1 MRTRDGVEYLG
12 ALLSPRISQLRSME
26 RAVFDFAKRK
36 PLGGSGAIL
45 VLFLVIVAIFAPLI
59 APKDPY
65 AVNPIEHRFAPP
77 GGELLIGGDEVG
89 RDALSRIIY
98 GTRLSLQVG
107 VSSVLLGITIGAVL
121 GITSAYSSH
130 WFDLAVQRVVDTLMA
145 FPGLILALAI
155 MAVLGSGVANVV
167 AALVIVFVP
176 GVTRIVRSQA
186 LSIKEMDYV
195 TAARAIGCSA
205 TRIMIRHMLP
215 NTFATLIVLATITL
229 GWAIIVEASLSFLG
243 AGVPADLPSWGGMLS
258 YSAQRSIRVA
268 PWLIIAPAIAIGLTV
283 FSVNMLGDAL
293 RDVLDPRLRGT
304 GSSA

>member
-1 MRTRDGVEYLG
+1 
-12 ALLSPRISQLRSME
+12 
-26 RAVFDFAKRK
+26 
-36 PLGGSGAIL
+36 
-45 VLFLVIVAIFAPLI
+45 
-59 APKDPY
+59 
-65 AVNPIEHRFAPP
+65 
-77 GGELLIGGDEVG
+77 
-89 RDALSRIIY
+89 
-98 GTRLSLQVG
+98 
-107 VSSVLLGITIGAVL
+107 
-121 GITSAYSSH
+121 
-130 WFDLAVQRVVDTLMA
+130 MA
-145 FPGLILALAI
+145 FPALILALVI

-176 GVTRIVRSQA
+176 GVTRIIRSQA
-186 LSIKEMDYV
+186 LSIKETDYV
-195 TAARAIGCSA
+195 AAARAIGCSA

-268 PWLIIAPAIAIGLTV
+268 PWLILAPAVAIGITV